1 MTDKKSIQITKE
13 HAGIIDSDGY
23 VSSEVAGNVYV
34 KVENGNKYSIAIPLP
49 DSNTAYIIKLHNIIK
64 ISVNNDEYMHGDVD
78 LVDLLASHLR
88 QYELEVREP
97 TMDTDADIT
106 VKTRST
112 SWLLSRKFVKL
123 VNHENAVIYA
133 DNEIVHLAIFDTG
146 LHEATVL
153 TFPAPLVKPM
163 FFTNSTAPAK

>member
-13 HAGIIDSDGY
+13 HADIIDTDGY
-23 VSSEVAGNVYV
+23 VSSEVADNVYV
-34 KVENGNKYSIAIPLP
+34 KVEDGNKYSIAIPLP
-49 DSNTAYIIKLHNIIK
+49 GSSTAYIIKLHNIIK
-64 ISVNNDEYMHGDVD
+64 ISVSSDEYMHGDVD
-78 LVDLLASHLR
+78 LVDLLASHLC

-123 VNHENAVIYA
+123 VNHENALIYA
-133 DNEIVHLAIFDTG
+133 DNEVVHVAIFDTDS
-146 LHEATVL
+146 HEASVL
-153 TFPAPLVKPM
+153 TFPAPLVKPL
-163 FFTNSTAPAK
+163 FFTNCKSPA